1 MSLTLPN
8 VIMRGLF
15 SARPAAGESGALYF
29 ASDTSKQYRD
39 NGSSWDEVDIFG
51 VVQNANKVLAGP
63 TTGSDAA
70 PTFRALANADLS
82 GITSVIG
89 MVIDGGGSAIT
100 TGVKHYLSI
109 PFACTITGWDIV
121 ADQSG
126 SISVE
131 IDKHAAAVPNTST
144 DKISASAPVSLSSA
158 QLAQGGSISGWTTA
172 IAANDVLGYNVASAA
187 TLTRVTI
194 GLRVTRA

>member
-1 MSLTLPN
+1 MSSLQN
-8 VIMRGLF
+8 VIIRDVF
-15 SARPAAGESGALYF
+15 ASRPAAGAQGHLFF
-29 ASDTSKQYRD
+29 ASDTGKTYRD
-39 NGSSWDEVDIFG
+39 NGSSWDEVGITAPT
-51 VVQNANKVLAGP
+51 QTANRVYAGP
-63 TTGSDAA
+63 SSGSASA
-70 PTFRALANADLS
+70 PTFRALVSADLS

-89 MVIDGGGSAIT
+89 ALIDGGGSVIT
-100 TGVKHYLSI
+100 TGVKLYISV

-144 DKISASAPVSLSSA
+144 DKISASAPVALSSA

-172 IAANDVLGYNVASAA
+172 IAANDVLGFNVASAS
-187 TLTRVTI
+187 TVTRVTI